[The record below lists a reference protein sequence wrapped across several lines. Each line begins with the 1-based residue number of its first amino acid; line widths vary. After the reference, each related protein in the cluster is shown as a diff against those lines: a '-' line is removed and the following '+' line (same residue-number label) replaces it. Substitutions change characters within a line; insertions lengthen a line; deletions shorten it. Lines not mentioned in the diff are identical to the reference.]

1 MPLNDAYDKYKANF
15 VAKLAEP
22 KGTCIGRSLMVED
35 PVDKTSKY
43 VIPMPMLLLYTLS
56 DNAVTQEPVLVRDLT
71 IWRPPVSGTTSTNAN
86 RRNIIPGA
94 RVRSWK
100 RIEYTKIFVEAPAS
114 MGGVWR
120 TYRTSGTNAGDR
132 KLRFIGLKVPQ
143 IFSINSL
150 LYVFAHYWS
159 KKPASIR
166 TYNSMFRIPAESEI
180 TLDNLGE
187 LTTGKTEA
195 PNQVQGNLSALPE
208 KTGNKP

>member
-22 KGTCIGRSLMVED
+22 KGTCIGRSLMVEA

-150 LYVFAHYWS
+150 LCVLLITGAKNPRVLEPITQCFVFRLNL
-159 KKPASIR
+159 KLPSI
-166 TYNSMFRIPAESEI
+166 T
-180 TLDNLGE
+180 
-187 LTTGKTEA
+187 
-195 PNQVQGNLSALPE
+195 
-208 KTGNKP
+208 